1 MTFKSVDL
9 QVSVPR
15 AGEVERIQRTV
26 QDQQQTDK
34 QIVGEA
40 VRENLH
46 KQTRMVKETKG
57 AEQKKVREDAPKKEG
72 QGDRQKKK
80 RDNSP
85 KGKHLDLKI

>member
-1 MTFKSVDL
+1 MTLKSVDL
-9 QVSVPR
+9 QVLVPR

-40 VRENLH
+40 IRENLH
-46 KQTRMVKETKG
+46 KQTRMVKETKA

-72 QGDRQKKK
+72 QGERQKKK

>member
-1 MTFKSVDL
+1 MTLKSVDL
-9 QVSVPR
+9 QVLVPR

-40 VRENLH
+40 IRENLH
-46 KQTRMVKETKG
+46 KQTRMVKETK
-57 AEQKKVREDAPKKEG
+57 AVEQKKVREDAPKKEG
-72 QGDRQKKK
+72 QGERQKKK
-80 RDNSP
+80 RNNSS